1 MIKAESSMKLPLLII
16 TLLLSASPVVADDF
30 LYLKCDETMLV
41 SMVIDYSDGHQ
52 TPLSREIREI
62 LVLRIDMRNK
72 KVIYNNTNEEQDV
85 IIQDNEMSTEMIHK
99 TEFENQ
105 WTKDTYST
113 TTMLSPPYTIRGE
126 GKRVLKEPTPGLI
139 KTVTTGDCIKIDSA
153 EFDDF
158 KNQ

>member
-1 MIKAESSMKLPLLII
+1 MKLPLLLT
-16 TLLLSASPVVADDF
+16 TLLLAATPAVADDF

-41 SMVIDYSDGHQ
+41 SMVINYSDGQQ

-62 LVLRIDMRNK
+62 LVLKIDTRNK
-72 KVIYNNTNEEQDV
+72 KVIFNNTNEEQDV
-85 IIQDNEMSTEMIHK
+85 IIQDNEMSTEMIHR

-105 WTKDTYST
+105 SSKDIYQT

-139 KTVTTGDCIKIDSA
+139 KIVTTGDCIKIDSA
-153 EFDDF
+153 EFDNF
-158 KNQ
+158 KN

>member
-1 MIKAESSMKLPLLII
+1 MIKAESSMKLPLLIT

-41 SMVIDYSDGHQ
+41 STVIDWSDGDQ

-153 EFDDF
+153 EFDNF

>member
-1 MIKAESSMKLPLLII
+1 MKLPLLIT
-16 TLLLSASPVVADDF
+16 TLLLAASPVVADDF
-30 LYLKCDETMLV
+30 LYLKCDETMLA

-52 TPLSREIREI
+52 TPLSREITET
-62 LVLRIDMRNK
+62 LVLRIDTRNQ

-99 TEFENQ
+99 VEFEDQ
-105 WTKDTYST
+105 WSKDTYTT

-153 EFDDF
+153 EFDNF

>member
-1 MIKAESSMKLPLLII
+1 MKYLSLIGALFL
-16 TLLLSASPVVADDF
+16 TATPAVADDF

-41 SMVIDYSDGHQ
+41 STVIDWGDGDQ
-52 TPLSREIREI
+52 TPLSREIKEI
-62 LVLRIDMRNK
+62 LVLRIDTRNK

-85 IIQDNEMSTEMIHK
+85 IIRDNEMSTEMIHR

-105 WTKDTYST
+105 SSKDIYQT

-139 KTVTTGDCIKIDSA
+139 KMLTTGDCIKIDSA
-153 EFDDF
+153 EFNNF
-158 KNQ
+158 KSQ

>member
-1 MIKAESSMKLPLLII
+1 MKLPLLLT
-16 TLLLSASPVVADDF
+16 TLFLSASPVFADDF

-41 SMVIDYSDGHQ
+41 STVIDWNDGEQ

-62 LVLRIDMRNK
+62 LVLRIDTRNN

-99 TEFENQ
+99 VEFEDQ
-105 WTKDTYST
+105 WSKDTYKT

-139 KTVTTGDCIKIDSA
+139 RTVTTGDCIKIDSA
-153 EFDDF
+153 EFDNF
-158 KNQ
+158 KS

>member
-1 MIKAESSMKLPLLII
+1 MKLPLLIT

-41 SMVIDYSDGHQ
+41 STVIDWSEGDQ

-62 LVLRIDMRNK
+62 LVLRIDIRNK

-99 TEFENQ
+99 VELEDQ
-105 WTKDTYST
+105 
-113 TTMLSPPYTIRGE
+113 
-126 GKRVLKEPTPGLI
+126 
-139 KTVTTGDCIKIDSA
+139 
-153 EFDDF
+153 
-158 KNQ
+158 

>member
-1 MIKAESSMKLPLLII
+1 M
-16 TLLLSASPVVADDF
+16 
-30 LYLKCDETMLV
+30 
-41 SMVIDYSDGHQ
+41 
-52 TPLSREIREI
+52 
-62 LVLRIDMRNK
+62 
-72 KVIYNNTNEEQDV
+72 IYNNINEEQDV

-105 WTKDTYST
+105 WTKDTYKT

-153 EFDDF
+153 EFDNF
-158 KNQ
+158 KS

>member
-1 MIKAESSMKLPLLII
+1 MKYLSLIGALFL
-16 TLLLSASPVVADDF
+16 TATPAVADDF

-41 SMVIDYSDGHQ
+41 STVIDWSDGDQ
-52 TPLSREIREI
+52 TPLSREIKEI
-62 LVLRIDMRNK
+62 LVLRIDIRNK

-139 KTVTTGDCIKIDSA
+139 KTVTTGDCIKIDPA
-153 EFDDF
+153 EFDNF
-158 KNQ
+158 KSQ

>member
-1 MIKAESSMKLPLLII
+1 MKLPIVLTTLLISS
-16 TLLLSASPVVADDF
+16 TPALADDF

-41 SMVIDYSDGHQ
+41 STVIDWSDGDQ

-62 LVLRIDMRNK
+62 LVLRIDIRNN
-72 KVIYNNTNEEQDV
+72 KVIYNNTNEEKDV
-85 IIQDNEMSTEMIHK
+85 IIRDNEMSTEMIHK

-105 WTKDTYST
+105 WTKDIYQT

-139 KTVTTGDCIKIDSA
+139 KTVTTGECIKIDSA

-158 KNQ
+158 KSQ

>member
-1 MIKAESSMKLPLLII
+1 MKLPLLLT
-16 TLLLSASPVVADDF
+16 TLLLAASPVVADDF

-41 SMVIDYSDGHQ
+41 STVIDWNDGEQ

-62 LVLRIDMRNK
+62 LVLRIDTRNK

-105 WTKDTYST
+105 WTKDAYKT

-139 KTVTTGDCIKIDSA
+139 RTVTTGDCIKIDSA
-153 EFDDF
+153 EFDNF
-158 KNQ
+158 KS

>member
-1 MIKAESSMKLPLLII
+1 MKLPLLLT
-16 TLLLSASPVVADDF
+16 TLLFTASPALADDF

-41 SMVIDYSDGHQ
+41 STVIDWSDGDQ
-52 TPLSREIREI
+52 TPLSREIRET
-62 LVLRIDMRNK
+62 LVLRIDTRNK

-105 WTKDTYST
+105 WTKDTYQT
-113 TTMLSPPYTIRGE
+113 TTMLSPPFTIRGE

-139 KTVTTGDCIKIDSA
+139 RTVTTGDCIKIDSA
-153 EFDDF
+153 EFDKF
-158 KNQ
+158 KS

>member
-1 MIKAESSMKLPLLII
+1 MKYLSLIGALFL
-16 TLLLSASPVVADDF
+16 TATPAVADDF

-41 SMVIDYSDGHQ
+41 STVIDWSDGDQ
-52 TPLSREIREI
+52 TPLSREIKEI
-62 LVLRIDMRNK
+62 LVLRIDTRNK

-85 IIQDNEMSTEMIHK
+85 IIRDNEMSTEMIHR

-105 WTKDTYST
+105 SSKDTYQT

-139 KTVTTGDCIKIDSA
+139 KMLTTGDCIKIDSA
-153 EFDDF
+153 EFNNF
-158 KNQ
+158 KSQ

>member
-1 MIKAESSMKLPLLII
+1 MIKAESSMKLPLLIT

-41 SMVIDYSDGHQ
+41 STVIDWSDGDQ

-62 LVLRIDMRNK
+62 LVLRIDIRNK

-105 WTKDTYST
+105 WTKDTYQT

-139 KTVTTGDCIKIDSA
+139 KTVTTGDCIKIDPA
-153 EFDDF
+153 EFYNF
-158 KNQ
+158 KSQ

>member
-1 MIKAESSMKLPLLII
+1 MKLPLLLT
-16 TLLLSASPVVADDF
+16 TLLLAATPAVADDF

-41 SMVIDYSDGHQ
+41 TMVINYSDGHQ

-62 LVLRIDMRNK
+62 LVLKIDTRNK
-72 KVIYNNTNEEQDV
+72 NVIFNNTNEEQDV

-99 TEFENQ
+99 TEFEDQ
-105 WTKDTYST
+105 WSKDTYET

-139 KTVTTGDCIKIDSA
+139 NTVTTGDCIKIDSA
-153 EFDDF
+153 EFDNF

>member
-1 MIKAESSMKLPLLII
+1 MKYLSLIGALFL
-16 TLLLSASPVVADDF
+16 TATPAVADDF

-41 SMVIDYSDGHQ
+41 STVIDWSDGDQ
-52 TPLSREIREI
+52 TPISREIKEI
-62 LVLRIDMRNK
+62 LVLRIDTRNK

-85 IIQDNEMSTEMIHK
+85 IIQDNEMSTEMIHR

-105 WTKDTYST
+105 SSKDTYQT

-139 KTVTTGDCIKIDSA
+139 KMLTTGDCIKIDSA
-153 EFDDF
+153 EFNNF
-158 KNQ
+158 KSQ

>member
-1 MIKAESSMKLPLLII
+1 MKYLSLIGA
-16 TLLLSASPVVADDF
+16 LLLTATPAVADDF

-41 SMVIDYSDGHQ
+41 STVIDWSDGVQ

-62 LVLRIDMRNK
+62 LLLRIDIRNK

-85 IIQDNEMSTEMIHK
+85 IIQDNEMSTEMIHR

-105 WTKDTYST
+105 SSKDTYQT

-139 KTVTTGDCIKIDSA
+139 KTVTTGDCTKIDSA
-153 EFDDF
+153 EFDSF
-158 KNQ
+158 KSQ

>member
-1 MIKAESSMKLPLLII
+1 MKYLSLIGALFL
-16 TLLLSASPVVADDF
+16 TATPAVADDF

-41 SMVIDYSDGHQ
+41 STVIDWSDGDQ
-52 TPLSREIREI
+52 TPLSREIKEI
-62 LVLRIDMRNK
+62 LVLRIDTRNK

-99 TEFENQ
+99 TEYENQ
-105 WTKDTYST
+105 WSKDTCQT
-113 TTMLSPPYTIRGE
+113 TTMLSPPYTIKGE

-153 EFDDF
+153 EFDNF

>member
-1 MIKAESSMKLPLLII
+1 MKYLSLIGALFL
-16 TLLLSASPVVADDF
+16 TATPAVADDF

-41 SMVIDYSDGHQ
+41 STVIDWSDGDQ
-52 TPLSREIREI
+52 TPISREIKEI
-62 LVLRIDMRNK
+62 LVLRIDTRNK

-85 IIQDNEMSTEMIHK
+85 IIRDNEMSTEMIHR

-105 WTKDTYST
+105 SSKDIYQT

-139 KTVTTGDCIKIDSA
+139 KIVTTGDCIKIDSA
-153 EFDDF
+153 EFDNF
-158 KNQ
+158 KN

>member
-1 MIKAESSMKLPLLII
+1 MKYLSLIGALFL
-16 TLLLSASPVVADDF
+16 TATPAVADDF

-41 SMVIDYSDGHQ
+41 STVIDWSDGDQ
-52 TPLSREIREI
+52 TPISTEIKEI
-62 LVLRIDMRNK
+62 LVLRIDTRNK
-72 KVIYNNTNEEQDV
+72 KVIYNNTYEEQDV
-85 IIQDNEMSTEMIHK
+85 IIQDNEMSTEMIHR

-105 WTKDTYST
+105 SSKDTYQT

-153 EFDDF
+153 EFDNF